1 MPVTSSRS
9 FGSWTRPG
17 SRASSSRP
25 SRRKAWGSPSWT
37 GSAARPLDHGRQIIV
52 YTVIVATGL
61 DAPVAPRPAA
71 PRRGPS
77 MKRFLA
83 LARLMTL
90 ALAPIVLFTDAWARV
105 GSGTSSGS
113 RGTRTYS
120 SPSSPAKPTQP
131 SAPSP
136 VQPTQP
142 QRSGWGGALMGGLAG
157 LALGGLLGGMFFG
170 QGMGG
175 GLMVLL
181 LIAGGGYLIY
191 RMMRSRQAAPEPA
204 TGYGQGA
211 GGTQW
216 QPQPQTY
223 QPQTVMDT
231 GPSDLE
237 RGVSYIRQMDAGF
250 DPARF
255 PDTASDIFFRMQ
267 AAWMARDMSQA
278 GASLTPEMFD
288 TLQKD
293 CDRFRGQG
301 RINRLEYTVDERSG
315 QVVEGSRAE
324 PVKFEEFWT
333 FVRPVGPNAW
343 RLSAI
348 QQG

>member
-1 MPVTSSRS
+1 
-9 FGSWTRPG
+9 
-17 SRASSSRP
+17 
-25 SRRKAWGSPSWT
+25 
-37 GSAARPLDHGRQIIV
+37 
-52 YTVIVATGL
+52 
-61 DAPVAPRPAA
+61 
-71 PRRGPS
+71 

-83 LARLMTL
+83 LACLVAL
-90 ALAPIVLFTDAWARV
+90 ALAPVLLVTDAWARAGG
-105 GSGTSSGS
+105 GSSGGS
-113 RGTRTYS
+113 RGSRSYS
-120 SPSSPAKPTQP
+120 SPASPSKPTQP
-131 SAPSP
+131 SSPASP
-136 VQPTQP
+136 VQPAQP

-157 LALGGLLGGMFFG
+157 FALGGLLGSMFMG
-170 QGMGG
+170 HGMGG
-175 GLMVLL
+175 GIGLMEIL
-181 LIAGGGYLIY
+181 LIAGGAYLVY
-191 RMMRSRQAAPEPA
+191 RMMRSRQTMPAPS
-204 TGYGQGA
+204 TGYGQTA

-223 QPQTVMDT
+223 QPQTVVDS

-237 RGVSYIRQMDAGF
+237 RGVGYIRQMDAAF

-255 PDTASDIFFRMQ
+255 PDTASDIFFRVQ

-278 GASLTPEMFD
+278 SGSVTPEMSG

-293 CDRFRGQG
+293 CDRLRGQG
-301 RINRLEYTVDERSG
+301 RINRLDNIAVRSVAVTEAWQESGQDYVTVQFLASLLDYTVDERSG
-315 QVVEGSRAE
+315 QVVEGSRTE